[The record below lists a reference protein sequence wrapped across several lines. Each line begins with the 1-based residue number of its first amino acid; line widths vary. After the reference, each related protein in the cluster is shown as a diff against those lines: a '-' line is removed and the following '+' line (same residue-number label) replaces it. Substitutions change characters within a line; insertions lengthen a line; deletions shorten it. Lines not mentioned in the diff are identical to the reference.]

1 MKKGTRRLMSILLTL
16 VMALSL
22 LPTAA
27 LAESTYTI
35 TLVADESR
43 GTVTGGGTYNVGDT
57 VTLTATAKEGYIFDG
72 WYEDG
77 IKLYLPS
84 GTFVAERDRTLEARF
99 KIAIKTANAE
109 ITFPVGGEHPDL
121 TPVSSDPA
129 AYTVTLNYWYQY
141 SGSYSHVDADDTFE
155 AGKKYALRL
164 EFTANE
170 GYAFDDTVFTVNG
183 EYTYS
188 YGASYMREIR
198 VPAVQDPDA
207 TYTLTVKDGLGSG
220 EYSEWDRVTTSAAPP
235 ADNMGFRE
243 WFGLDG
249 LEILEVVGTYQ
260 ARLSPEVTFRMP
272 AKDLEITASYGINK
286 VTVTAT
292 GNILPKLGESI
303 TVDPVFD
310 LHNDDLKVNTGG
322 SCWRYSTD
330 GSYWYGPSEL
340 ADKTFRQGYWQY
352 DFRMQTVGDALI
364 SNPCT
369 VTVNGEVWSTAG
381 SNVATQIFADS
392 PVYYLDAEG
401 NVLPG
406 LVRIK
411 NVTATCDS
419 FPAALNIGY
428 TLGSVPSFACTTTPD
443 DVFVY
448 AYGEWQKKDGEEWK
462 TVFGYTEAG
471 GIYRYKTSLR
481 MSNYNSTHTL
491 DDAVTLK
498 VNGVEWT
505 VDHSTHENWGLE
517 DARVTVY
524 SPAMEARLP
533 ALTQVEILGF
543 NPPTPDVTF
552 DSETRKLYKTKIP
565 EDAIYYII
573 SHSWY
578 CEDGSSIVSDTLEG
592 GKTYRYRVQFGLIDA
607 ENNRFPDSVDE
618 ISVTVN
624 GSSEA
629 YVVEKKY
636 AMNGSQQMLRCEV
649 LFTCAG
655 ETPDTTPV
663 RPEGDGTASNPFE
676 IGTVGQLYWFEGF
689 VNGSITAEDLTIAP
703 EAACARLIN
712 DITVNPYLL
721 ACIATRNPGL
731 ADWTPI
737 GMTTGYSGTF
747 DGQGHTISGI
757 YCDLPGTVE
766 ADYVGFFGTLA
777 PGGSIRGLTLADTY
791 VCAPAGK
798 DDSKAGGIV
807 GSVEEGARVDNCH
820 FGGMV
825 TTGDQAGRDTLG
837 GIAAVN
843 CGEIRNCTVKGIVI
857 GYAKNAMGGIVGYM
871 VKGTVSGCVNEAEV
885 KNLVPTSGRD
895 SDAVGGIVGIL
906 RGTIRDCCN
915 KGTINGND
923 AGGIAGDVM
932 GSDDSGTMILRCWN
946 GGKVDSGAGIAYW
959 LSYDGVIIKNCYN
972 IGRVYCGIIDGFTG
986 TGHSV
991 TYCHNKGE
999 ITSGGSPISAHS
1011 GEGITFASCFYLAN
1025 EELDSIDGT
1034 SAQDDNRFSDWKL
1047 QIVTQRLNAGDNAGN
1062 WVQGDICPVL
1072 TKAYPLTVIGGTGSG
1087 SYPEGTSVTISAA
1100 IPANSLFRSWTGL
1113 DGLEITEGAAGTA
1126 DVTFTMPA
1134 GALTVTAVF
1143 EEIVLT
1149 QIVVSTPPTTTA
1161 YDAGDAFDPTGMVIT
1176 AYYSNHTH
1184 AIVEDYTVT
1193 DGESLAADQTS
1204 VTISYTEG
1212 GVTKTATQAISI
1224 RKYRL
1229 FVTGGTGTGNYA
1241 KGTELRISAYTAPAG
1256 QTFDYWEVQ
1265 WPSGEPSELVFTSGS
1280 NLNAS
1285 TVTFLMPADS
1295 ITLVAHY
1302 RYVEYS
1308 VTVEG
1313 GTLQDGST
1321 SGRFKMGDEVI
1332 VAPGDPPEGMMFVG
1346 WEFYPDRVRW
1356 GWLEENCASFS
1367 MPNYDVQVRA
1377 VFVEA
1382 ALTVDAMCDFTLDDG
1397 EVTEVVKV
1405 KVEHLDTVEGLDLS
1419 VGAMLIV
1426 AQYSDNDDFGKMM
1439 NIYTCPVTEDGIY
1452 DTEVFIYDEEEFY
1465 YYRVFLVDGKTWKPL
1480 YESLRRW
1487 GAGD

>member
-84 GTFVAERDRTLEARF
+84 GTFIAERDRTLEARF
-99 KIAIKTANAE
+99 SIAIKTANAE
-109 ITFPVGGEHPDL
+109 ITFPVGGEHPDM
-121 TPVSSDPA
+121 TPVSSNPA
-129 AYTVTLNYWYQY
+129 AYTVTLKYWYLY
-141 SGSYSHVDADDTFE
+141 SGSYPHVDADDTFE
-155 AGKKYALRL
+155 AGKQYALRL
-164 EFTANE
+164 DFAANE

-188 YGASYMREIR
+188 YGASYHREMK
-198 VPAVQDPDA
+198 VPAVLDPDA

-220 EYSEWDRVTTSAAPP
+220 EYSEWDRVTISAAPP

-292 GNILPKLGESI
+292 GNILPKLGESALI
-303 TVDPVFD
+303 DPVFD
-310 LHNDDLKVNTGG
+310 LHNNDLVVGSS

-330 GSYWYGPSEL
+330 GSYWYYAGQIEDS
-340 ADKTFRQGYWQY
+340 KTFRQGYWQY

-381 SNVATQIFADS
+381 SNVATQIFAAS

-406 LVRIK
+406 LIRIK

-419 FPAALNIGY
+419 FPASLNIGD
-428 TLGSVPSFACTTTPD
+428 TLGRAPTFACTTTPD
-443 DVFVY
+443 DVY
-448 AYGEWQKKDGEEWK
+448 IDSYGEWQKKDGEEWK
-462 TVFGYTEAG
+462 STSGVIEAG
-471 GIYRYKTSLR
+471 GTYRYKTSMR
-481 MSNYNSTHTL
+481 MSNYNATHTL

-505 VDHSTHENWGLE
+505 VDHDTRENWGLE
-517 DARVTVY
+517 DASVTVY
-524 SPAMEARLP
+524 SPEFSSYPPVVL
-533 ALTQVEILGF
+533 LNL
-543 NPPTPDVTF
+543 PTPYPGMKLDQTGEHKVEVQDTTMHQCLNRYWFDVT
-552 DSETRKLYKTKIP
+552 DSEEGTRLSNGARFEDGHTYQFRVVVMLKATDIYSGAPAEKIP
-565 EDAIYYII
+565 LELVGV
-573 SHSWY
+573 
-578 CEDGSSIVSDTLEG
+578 EDG
-592 GKTYRYRVQFGLIDA
+592 
-607 ENNRFPDSVDE
+607 
-618 ISVTVN
+618 
-624 GSSEA
+624 A
-629 YVVEKKY
+629 YTVVEKKY
-636 AMNGSQQMLRCEV
+636 TGSGTTLWSCSVEFECVREM
-649 LFTCAG
+649 
-655 ETPDTTPV
+655 PDTTPV
-663 RPEGDGTASNPFE
+663 RPEGDGTAANPFR

-689 VNGSITAEDLTIAP
+689 VNGSIPAGDLTIAP
-703 EAACARLIN
+703 ETACAVVVN
-712 DITVNPYLL
+712 DIMVNRYLVGDRGP
-721 ACIATRNPGL
+721 TTDSKL

-737 GMTTGYSGTF
+737 GMTTGYRGTF

-777 PGGSIRGLTLADTY
+777 PGGSIRDLTLEDTY
-791 VCAPAGK
+791 VCTPADK
-798 DDSKAGGIV
+798 DDGKAGGIV
-807 GSVEEGARVDNCH
+807 GSVEEGARVDNCQ
-820 FGGMV
+820 FSGMV
-825 TTGDQAGRDTLG
+825 ITGDQAGRDTLG
-837 GIAAVN
+837 GIAAIN

-946 GGKVDSGAGIAYW
+946 GGKVESGAGIAYW

-986 TGHSV
+986 EGHSV

-999 ITSGGSPISAHS
+999 ITSGGSPVSAHS

-1025 EELDSIDGT
+1025 GELDSIDGT
-1034 SAQDDNRFSDWKL
+1034 SAMDDYRFSDWKL
-1047 QIVTQRLNAGDNAGN
+1047 QIVTQMLNAGDNAGN

-1113 DGLEITEGAAGTA
+1113 EGLEITEGAAGTA

-1143 EEIVLT
+1143 
-1149 QIVVSTPPTTTA
+1149 A
-1161 YDAGDAFDPTGMVIT
+1161 
-1176 AYYSNHTH
+1176 
-1184 AIVEDYTVT
+1184 
-1193 DGESLAADQTS
+1193 
-1204 VTISYTEG
+1204 
-1212 GVTKTATQAISI
+1212 
-1224 RKYRL
+1224 
-1229 FVTGGTGTGNYA
+1229 
-1241 KGTELRISAYTAPAG
+1241 
-1256 QTFDYWEVQ
+1256 
-1265 WPSGEPSELVFTSGS
+1265 
-1280 NLNAS
+1280 
-1285 TVTFLMPADS
+1285 
-1295 ITLVAHY
+1295 
-1302 RYVEYS
+1302 
-1308 VTVEG
+1308 
-1313 GTLQDGST
+1313 
-1321 SGRFKMGDEVI
+1321 
-1332 VAPGDPPEGMMFVG
+1332 
-1346 WEFYPDRVRW
+1346 
-1356 GWLEENCASFS
+1356 
-1367 MPNYDVQVRA
+1367 
-1377 VFVEA
+1377 EA
-1382 ALTVDAMCDFTLDDG
+1382 ALTVDAMCDFTIDDG

-1426 AQYSDNDDFGKMM
+1426 AQYSDNDDFGKMT